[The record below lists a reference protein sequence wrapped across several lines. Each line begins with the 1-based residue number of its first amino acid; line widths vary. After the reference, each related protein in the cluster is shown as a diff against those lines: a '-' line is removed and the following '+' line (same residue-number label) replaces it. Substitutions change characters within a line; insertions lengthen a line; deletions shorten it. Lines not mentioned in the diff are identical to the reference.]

1 MEAQII
7 SLNHH
12 ANVSLKAT
20 HYESP
25 RPLKGT
31 ILYLHGGGLEFGQR
45 DDLPRPYLQQF
56 VDAGYQVI
64 TLDYLLAPES
74 KLDVILAVLK
84 ESIATLQTK
93 LTLTSN
99 LYLMGR
105 SAGAYLGYL
114 LLRDGLPAHAFLDLY
129 GYAGLNHPE
138 FRRPAEFYTA
148 FPAVPP
154 MQAQALVQDQ
164 PLVTGALKDRYPL
177 YVSSRQFGTWLSQ
190 ILPSIRDADQ
200 YSLTTAELAQLPPT
214 LSFHSRHDPDI
225 PFAAAQLATQAIPA
239 AQLIP
244 VAGHEHDFDRT
255 VTPTTQ
261 AYYQTMIDFLADP
274 QAQALVS

>member
-7 SLNHH
+7 SLNHY
-12 ANVSLKAT
+12 ANVTLKAT
-20 HYESP
+20 HYECP
-25 RPLKGT
+25 YPLKGT
-31 ILYLHGGGLEFGQR
+31 ILYLHGGGLQFGQR

-56 VDAGYQVI
+56 VAAGYQVI

-74 KLDVILAVLK
+74 KLDVILPVLQ

-93 LTLTSN
+93 LTLTTN

-114 LLRDGLPAHAFLDLY
+114 LLRDGFSARAFLDLY
-129 GYAGLNHPE
+129 GYASLEHPE

-154 MQAQALVQDQ
+154 MQAQALVQAH
-164 PLVTGALKDRYPL
+164 PLTTGDLKDRYPL

-190 ILPSIRDADQ
+190 ILPSIREAAQ
-200 YSLTTAELAQLPPT
+200 YSLTATDLAQLPPT

-225 PFAAAQLATQAIPA
+225 PFTAAELATQANPA
-239 AQLIP
+239 ARLIS
-244 VAGHEHDFDRT
+244 VAGHDHDFDRT
-255 VTPTTQ
+255 VTPMTQ
-261 AYYQTMIDFLADP
+261 AHYQTMIDFLADP
-274 QAQALVS
+274 LPQLSH